1 MSDKFT
7 IGYVRVSTSK
17 QLDGNG
23 PDQQRAAIIAWAMAN
38 KQGDKQPIDDWVT
51 EDESGT
57 KENREEILR
66 LLELA
71 KEGKLGRLIIDRQD
85 RLGRR
90 LLVCE
95 SLFQRFQEA
104 GVEVV
109 CTQNH
114 FGAGIEGTLMRQI
127 MGSFAEY
134 QRSEWLAR
142 MRTCR
147 KIAVTRKGRH
157 SGGKAPLGY
166 KSAGNGKLA
175 EDTKTSPIVR
185 RVFELADADLS
196 IHAIARQLNVE
207 GHRAAGKEWFP
218 MQVKRIIDRRAFYA
232 GKAPLIEGV
241 AYERGVKPCHPPLIG
256 DRTMHGTGQ
265 EAEAA
270 LMDTGS

>member
-1 MSDKFT
+1 MNTTKLT

-23 PDQQRAAIIAWAMAN
+23 PDQQRAAICAWAVAN
-38 KQGDKQPIDDWVT
+38 NVKIDDWVT

-57 KENREEILR
+57 KEDREEILK
-66 LLELA
+66 LLERA
-71 KEGKLGRLIIDRQD
+71 KAGEIGALVIDRQD

-90 LLVCE
+90 LVVSENLT
-95 SLFQRFQEA
+95 QRFAEA
-104 GVEVV
+104 GVEVISTV
-109 CTQNH
+109 MRLGNAPTDV
-114 FGAGIEGTLMRQI
+114 LVRQI
-127 MGSFAEY
+127 MGSIAEF

-185 RVFELADADLS
+185 RVFALADADLS
-196 IHAIARQLNVE
+196 IHAITRQLNAE